1 MKDTITNLAVSNG
14 KRNRTRSILIM
25 ISVFL
30 SALLLT
36 VIAEFG
42 YGMVQ
47 FSRINVGKMHGNYCG
62 VFQNVTKEQYETIKR
77 HSEFEQIGRS
87 AFVAEIQNQE
97 AKLSLFWIDSQGA
110 ENTNLT
116 DSVAEGTLPGTG
128 NDLAAPVE
136 FFAKAGVEHPK
147 VGETVVL
154 SIRSDQASK
163 FSEKEFVI
171 SGILAS
177 SKSSDF
183 QKSFQGYVSQDF
195 YESLFPEEMQ
205 SYHVN
210 FQLNP
215 SVQINADIGEEVI
228 KELGALCGIKEK
240 NISVNSMYLIWAYD
254 PGTETLITCI
264 GIGLIVILVSVAVI
278 YNIFQVG
285 IVQKIQEYGKIKAL
299 GATKKQLKKLI
310 FREGMVLAAVAIPLG
325 LAVGALVAAMLFEWL
340 MLGDAERMTQVE
352 MISVSVVSVPVLL
365 VSAVCAFFTVWL
377 SLRKPM
383 RVVAAISPVEAV
395 RYQEN
400 TKINHAV
407 RERKGK
413 VTVFGLTCSNL
424 WANRKR
430 TVTTVMTMGLS
441 CVLFVVLANLAGN
454 IDNEFAAREQ
464 VEYGQFLLSLDY
476 SLTDQAYPENNLDEI
491 QKSNPLG
498 KEFQEK
504 LKTIPGVIKVHTR
517 NVFSVKENT
526 GSGKNERVRS
536 VCVLNRQDFERYSMS
551 SVLGTVDYDQVAEA
565 DGIIYGYSHFFE
577 EDGYTLGNKI
587 GMEIQDTERSIP
599 LETKIM
605 GAFGHAPATWAITE
619 ETWKKL
625 NIRGDLTESV
635 WIDCEPAEREHV
647 ESVIREQIAGW
658 QHVELVTYEEA
669 MENVRFATRIIQMGI
684 YAFIGI
690 IGLIAFLNMAS
701 TIIIGVVTRKREL
714 GILQAVGMT
723 NHQLNRM
730 LQLEGI
736 LFSVGTVAVSLV
748 VGCPLGFVIFRY
760 AKEHGIYGL
769 NQYQVPLSEIMIMTG
784 VIVLMQMLLSYCLSR
799 NLRKESLV
807 ERINYQE

>member
-14 KRNRTRSILIM
+14 KRNRTRSILIV

-97 AKLSLFWIDSQGA
+97 AKLSLSWIDSQGA

-325 LAVGALVAAMLFEWL
+325 LAVGTLVAAMLFEWL
-340 MLGDAERMTQVE
+340 MLGDAER
-352 MISVSVVSVPVLL
+352 
-365 VSAVCAFFTVWL
+365 
-377 SLRKPM
+377 
-383 RVVAAISPVEAV
+383 
-395 RYQEN
+395 
-400 TKINHAV
+400 
-407 RERKGK
+407 
-413 VTVFGLTCSNL
+413 
-424 WANRKR
+424 
-430 TVTTVMTMGLS
+430 
-441 CVLFVVLANLAGN
+441 
-454 IDNEFAAREQ
+454 
-464 VEYGQFLLSLDY
+464 
-476 SLTDQAYPENNLDEI
+476 
-491 QKSNPLG
+491 
-498 KEFQEK
+498 
-504 LKTIPGVIKVHTR
+504 
-517 NVFSVKENT
+517 
-526 GSGKNERVRS
+526 
-536 VCVLNRQDFERYSMS
+536 
-551 SVLGTVDYDQVAEA
+551 
-565 DGIIYGYSHFFE
+565 
-577 EDGYTLGNKI
+577 KI
-587 GMEIQDTERSIP
+587 GR
-599 LETKIM
+599 
-605 GAFGHAPATWAITE
+605 A
-619 ETWKKL
+619 
-625 NIRGDLTESV
+625 
-635 WIDCEPAEREHV
+635 HV
-647 ESVIREQIAGW
+647 
-658 QHVELVTYEEA
+658 
-669 MENVRFATRIIQMGI
+669 
-684 YAFIGI
+684 
-690 IGLIAFLNMAS
+690 
-701 TIIIGVVTRKREL
+701 
-714 GILQAVGMT
+714 
-723 NHQLNRM
+723 
-730 LQLEGI
+730 
-736 LFSVGTVAVSLV
+736 
-748 VGCPLGFVIFRY
+748 
-760 AKEHGIYGL
+760 
-769 NQYQVPLSEIMIMTG
+769 
-784 VIVLMQMLLSYCLSR
+784 
-799 NLRKESLV
+799 
-807 ERINYQE
+807 